1 VRPAAI
7 PDTTDEEIDA
17 AVASDPDWAE
27 LEPIDWT
34 RAEVV
39 TPPKAPGAFTKGVV
53 IQPIDGAEKASRQ
66 FDCVT
71 SKIIQK
77 QPS

>member
-1 VRPAAI
+1 MAI
-7 PDTTDEEIDA
+7 PDMTDEEIDA

-39 TPPKAPGAFTKGVV
+39 TPPKAAGAFTTGGVNSA
-53 IQPIDGAEKASRQ
+53 D
-66 FDCVT
+66 
-71 SKIIQK
+71 
-77 QPS
+77 